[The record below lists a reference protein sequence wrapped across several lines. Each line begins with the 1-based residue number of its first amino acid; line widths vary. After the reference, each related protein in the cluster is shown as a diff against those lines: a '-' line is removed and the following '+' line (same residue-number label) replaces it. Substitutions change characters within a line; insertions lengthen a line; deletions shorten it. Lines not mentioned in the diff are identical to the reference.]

1 MTALETI
8 TAKAREKG
16 LRFLVVGGH
25 AVMAHGFARSTFDLD
40 LMIPASE
47 REAWKSMMLELGGT
61 LFSENAVFM
70 QFSATD
76 SLPATDLMQ
85 SKEETFAKLWQEAF
99 IPSNGIKFVS
109 LLHLIALKCHAIKHG
124 HAGRVEKD
132 VDDVLHLVKENKL
145 NILDSKFKALIL
157 KHGTPEIYEKLKR
170 VFSK

>member
-8 TAKAREKG
+8 AAKAHEKG
-16 LRFLVVGGH
+16 LRFLVIGGH

-47 REAWKSMMLELGGT
+47 RERWKAMMLELGCA

-70 QFSATD
+70 QFSATE
-76 SLPATDLMQ
+76 SLPAADLMQ
-85 SKEETFAKLWQEAF
+85 SQEETFEKLWQAAF
-99 IPSNGIKFVS
+99 IPENGVKFVS

-124 HAGRVEKD
+124 HFGRVEKD
-132 VDDVLHLVKENKL
+132 MDDVLNLVKQNKL
-145 NILDSKFKALIL
+145 NVLDDEFKALIL